1 MDSFGKL
8 IVSIFIFVFV
18 LFLTYFTT
26 KYVSKLQKT
35 KMTNGNISIIESQK
49 LSAYKDLYIVKIG
62 QEYYALATGKDTVN
76 VIGKLDSSGLT
87 LPEENPE
94 TDGSHGGGSQT
105 FEHVL
110 EKLRIKKQDKE

>member
-8 IVSIFIFVFV
+8 IVSILIFVFV

-26 KYVSKLQKT
+26 RYVSKLQKT
-35 KMTNGNISIIESQK
+35 KMANGNITVIESQK
-49 LSAYKDLYIVKIG
+49 LSAYKDLYIVKFG

-76 VIGKLDSSGLT
+76 VIGKLDSSGLV

-94 TDGSHGGGSQT
+94 TNGNHLNGSES
-105 FEHVL
+105 FERIL
-110 EKLRIKKQDKE
+110 EKLRIKKQDKK